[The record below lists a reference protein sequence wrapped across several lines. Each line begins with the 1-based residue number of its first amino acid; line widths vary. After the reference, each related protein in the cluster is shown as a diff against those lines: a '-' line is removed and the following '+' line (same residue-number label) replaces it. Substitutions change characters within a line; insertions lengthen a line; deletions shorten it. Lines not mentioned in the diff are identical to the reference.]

1 MIQTLSSSGS
11 PYRGGAYEII
21 SLYIF
26 FIMDNV
32 EDERKI
38 KPFNRYHRRLHSLD
52 HRRVAGRRFLP

>member
-1 MIQTLSSSGS
+1 
-11 PYRGGAYEII
+11 
-21 SLYIF
+21 
-26 FIMDNV
+26 MDNV